1 MNAQS
6 VVNKIN
12 ELKAQVLDIKPD
24 LIAIV
29 ETWTHKDID
38 SAYLN
43 IDSYTIVDRFD
54 RTDTTKGRGGG
65 VLLYSRIPNVSSKVT
80 KFNEQ
85 FLHVNIST
93 SKHVPDIQLHIV
105 YRSPNS
111 NETNN
116 TNLVK
121 YITDLPENSIVVGDF
136 NYPGINWSNLSSTGP
151 DATMFLET
159 CNEKFLNQ
167 LVDFPTHFTPQKDGS
182 VTATCIDLVLTD
194 RTELVASVHPSG
206 QLGASKHSMLVV
218 EFIVPSHR
226 NKTLEMIP
234 DYSKTDFVAVKQI
247 LANINW
253 HNELVNLN
261 TEESWKIFKD
271 KLLSVVES
279 ATPMK
284 KRRVNN
290 RPLWMQQ
297 SVMRII
303 RKKKRQW
310 ELWCTT
316 QDYRCYLAHKK
327 TEREVSKAVRKAK
340 RNLEKKLAKDAKN
353 NPKPF
358 YRYMNNQSKIHT
370 KVGPLKDENGVIQ
383 TADSDLV
390 KLLNTQFSS
399 VFTAEDHSNLPIPE
413 QVFSGSS
420 PLTDH
425 DITPV
430 LVSQKI
436 ERLNPN
442 KASGPDKIYPKVVK
456 ELSEIIASPLSI
468 IFNKSLQ
475 EGIVPSDWKMANV
488 TSIFKK
494 GDRTCA
500 ANYRP
505 ISLTSI
511 ICRLMESI
519 LRDAILDHLRS
530 YKLIRPSQHGFMP
543 KRSCLT
549 NLLEFLEEITRI
561 IDEGH
566 CVDLIYL
573 DFAKAFDKVPH
584 MRLLSKIKAHGISG
598 NIGKWIQ
605 EWLHERKQ
613 RVVLNGTESCS
624 AEVTS
629 GVPQGSVL
637 GPILFVIYINDID
650 TAIDT
655 LLVVLKKFAD
665 DTKAAAIVDT
675 VEQSKLF
682 QVQLNEV
689 FKWSVEWQMLFNLD
703 KCKVMH
709 IGLNNKQHKYYMD
722 GHQLKVTESEKD
734 IGVYIHNSLKPSV
747 QVAEAAKKANQVLGQ
762 LLRSVSYRDKFHFV
776 RLYKQRVRCHLELAV
791 QAWSPWLQQDI
802 KLLEDVQKRAVRN
815 VCGLTG
821 SYEEKLNQIGLTPLV
836 DRRIRG
842 DMLQTFKIMNNIDDV
857 DSNVWFMPV
866 HQVCSYPTRHTG
878 RINEDGS
885 LEHNL
890 NIVQPIARL
899 DIRKEFFSNR
909 VPKTWNTLPS
919 HIQKS
924 SSVNHFKRQYDN
936 WYNANQSANVIY
948 D

>member
-6 VVNKIN
+6 IVNKIN

-29 ETWTHKDID
+29 ETWTHNDID

-54 RTDTTKGRGGG
+54 RNDTTKGRGGG

-80 KFNEQ
+80 KVHEQ

-111 NETNN
+111 NEATNK
-116 TNLVK
+116 NLVK

-136 NYPGINWSNLSSTGP
+136 NYPSIDWSNLCSTGGDP
-151 DATMFLET
+151 AMFLEA
-159 CNEKFLNQ
+159 CNDKFLNQ
-167 LVDFPTHFTPQKDGS
+167 LVNFPTHFTPQKDGS

-194 RTELVASVHPSG
+194 KSELVASVYPNG
-206 QLGASKHSMLVV
+206 QLGASKHSMLVA
-218 EFIVPSHR
+218 ELIVPSHR
-226 NKTLEMIP
+226 NETVEMIP
-234 DYSKTDFVAVKQI
+234 DYSKTDFEAVKQI

-253 HNELVNLN
+253 QDELVNLN
-261 TEESWKIFKD
+261 TKESWKMFKD

-310 ELWCTT
+310 NWFCGT
-316 QDYRCYLAHKK
+316 QDYADYLAYKK
-327 TEREVSKAVRKAK
+327 TESEVSKAVRKAK

-358 YRYMNNQSKIHT
+358 FRYMNNQSKIHT
-370 KVGPLKDENGVIQ
+370 KVGPLKDDDGVIQ
-383 TADSDLV
+383 TEDSNIV

-399 VFTAEDHSNLPIPE
+399 VFTAENLNYLPIPE
-413 QVFSGSS
+413 QVFDSSS
-420 PLTDH
+420 PLTDLN
-425 DITPV
+425 ITPD

-442 KASGPDKIYPKVVK
+442 KAPGPDKIYPKVIK
-456 ELSEIIASPLSI
+456 ELSEIIACPLSM
-468 IFNKSLQ
+468 IFNKSLN
-475 EGIVPSDWKMANV
+475 EGIVPEDWKMANV

-530 YKLIRPSQHGFMP
+530 HKLIRPSQHGFMP
-543 KRSCLT
+543 KRSCVT
-549 NLLEFLEEITRI
+549 NLLEFLEEITKL

-584 MRLLSKIKAHGISG
+584 LRLLSKVKAHGISG
-598 NIGKWIQ
+598 NIGRWIKD
-605 EWLHERKQ
+605 WLHERLQ
-613 RVVLNGTESCS
+613 RVVLNGTESSS
-624 AEVTS
+624 AKVTS

-655 LLVVLKKFAD
+655 LLVVMKKFAD

-675 VEQSKLF
+675 VEQSKSF
-682 QVQLNEV
+682 QVQLDEI

-709 IGLNNKQHKYYMD
+709 IGLNNNQHKYYMD
-722 GHQLKVTESEKD
+722 GQQLKVTESEKD
-734 IGVYIHNSLKPSV
+734 IGVHIHSSLKPSL

-776 RLYKQRVRCHLELAV
+776 RLYKQRVRCHLEFAV

-815 VCGLTG
+815 ICGLTG
-821 SYEEKLNQIGLTPLV
+821 SYEEKLKQIDLSALV
-836 DRRIRG
+836 ERRVRG
-842 DMLQTFKIMNNIDDV
+842 DMIQTFKIMNNIDDV
-857 DSNVWFMPV
+857 NSNVWFKPV
-866 HQVCSYPTRHTG
+866 QTDSYATRQTVQ
-878 RINEDGS
+878 INTDGS

-899 DIRKEFFSNR
+899 DLRKEFFSNR
-909 VPKTWNTLPS
+909 VPKTWNTIPS

-924 SSVNHFKRQYDN
+924 ASVNNFKRSYDN
-936 WYNANQSANVIY
+936 WFDDKQSENVIY